1 MFPLPNTN
9 FCIEDIMA
17 SNPKTPSVNSSPVK
31 GARVEKPAAMNK
43 ARSKN
48 KDGSIHASPT
58 DIFGPHTVTR
68 YLSIP
73 QTGNITGVELMTFL
87 PELIRS
93 PGVLVRFIQNGGD
106 AGSLTRIYK
115 WFRVVVKNNSRQDA
129 TNAMIHLAQ
138 GTMRNYLQDDQW
150 TMTRH
155 RAGLYNKVG
164 QAWDHDNLTFASIKN
179 HCEIQPLGS
188 RHNKPVVAN
197 VHFASLAADVLV
209 FPSDYHELDLTRCVK
224 AAVANIDLL
233 LMFPRDLNFLTH
245 LLGGP
250 QTVLPAHRDGV
261 LFDRWKVVPWKE
273 TPKPH
278 AIQAATDLSHHT
290 FTAAQRAA
298 TEQYFQQFPAV
309 QAYAFVQPPSSAQL
323 LVPAPRG
330 VMRMTNHAGF
340 PRAQAPVASSRPPS
354 VNSLIL
360 SRTMGNTADELAH
373 VLATIQEDQMR
384 ALYVSVLAAHGIV
397 PSRRRAEHTPV
408 PDALSNCL
416 GGDRSLPGFIEPAAH
431 GAMVLLPS
439 GPWDG
444 DNVADEDEPQP
455 PNPFAEEFAEDSGS
469 FASLDLSMIDPEIL
483 ESINRELGGSI
494 DLEPGTESP
503 QVDAE
508 DHNLGLQDDDVHAGF
523 VQETSIPS
531 IVVRNVNGSIVEHPD
546 DDHPTREA

>member
-1 MFPLPNTN
+1 
-9 FCIEDIMA
+9 
-17 SNPKTPSVNSSPVK
+17 
-31 GARVEKPAAMNK
+31 MNK

-48 KDGSIHASPT
+48 KDGSIHASPA
-58 DIFGPHTVTR
+58 DIFGPHAVTR

-93 PGVLVRFIQNGGD
+93 PGVLVRFVQNGGD
-106 AGSLTRIYK
+106 SGPLTRIYK

-164 QAWDHDNLTFASIKN
+164 QAWDHDNLTFTGVQN

-197 VHFASLAADVLV
+197 VYFASLAADVLV
-209 FPSDYHELDLTRCVK
+209 FPSDYDELDLTRCVK
-224 AAVANIDLL
+224 AAVANIDLPL
-233 LMFPRDLNFLTH
+233 LFPRDFNFLTQ

-250 QTVLPAHRDGV
+250 QTILPAHRDGA
-261 LFDRWKVVPWKE
+261 LFDRWKLVPWNE
-273 TPKPH
+273 TPKQH

-290 FTAAQRAA
+290 FTAAQRKA
-298 TEQYFQQFPAV
+298 TEQYLQQFPAV
-309 QAYAFVQPPSSAQL
+309 QAYAFVQPPSSVQL
-323 LVPAPRG
+323 PVPTPRG
-330 VMRMTNHAGF
+330 VLRMTNHADF
-340 PRAQAPVASSRPPS
+340 PRAQAPVATSGPPS

-360 SRTMGNTADELAH
+360 SRIMGNTAADLAH

-384 ALYVSVLAAHGIV
+384 ALYVSVLAANGIV

-408 PDALSNCL
+408 LDVVSNPL
-416 GGDRSLPGFIEPAAH
+416 GGDRSLPGLIEPAAH
-431 GAMVLLPS
+431 GAMVLSRS

-444 DNVADEDEPQP
+444 DNVSDDDEPQP
-455 PNPFAEEFAEDSGS
+455 SNPFAEELAEDSGS

-483 ESINRELGGSI
+483 ESINRELGRSI
-494 DLEPGTESP
+494 DSESGTKP
-503 QVDAE
+503 QQVDAE
-508 DHNLGLQDDDVHAGF
+508 DHNLGLQDDDVHEEF
-523 VQETSIPS
+523 FQETSIPS
-531 IVVRNVNGSIVEHPD
+531 IAVRNADGSIVEHPD
-546 DDHPTREA
+546 DDHSTREA